1 MLLPFLVL
9 NFALQFQNAL
19 AVTLNLR
26 SSSSQGGP
34 AMLAG
39 QVSNSTTSTA
49 FGISPVSIAHDGSVF
64 TSTSTSVSSNH
75 HDCDRTYY
83 VVLQAGQ
90 ISFRAALDTGMK
102 RASFKSFSHNCPQVL
117 PISGSF
123 QPNALPVHVPL
134 CQDTPLPMPAQHLCP
149 STIMT
154 PVSTLATLMGL
165 V

>member
-1 MLLPFLVL
+1 L
-9 NFALQFQNAL
+9 NIRG
-19 AVTLNLR
+19 T
-26 SSSSQGGP
+26 SSQGGP

-39 QVSNSTTSTA
+39 QASNSTTSTA
-49 FGISPVSIAHDGSVF
+49 FGISPVSIAHDGLVF
-64 TSTSTSVSSNH
+64 TFTSSSVSSNH

-102 RASFKSFSHNCPQVL
+102 RASFKSFIHNRSQVL
-117 PISGSF
+117 PISGLF
-123 QPNALPVHVPL
+123 QLNAPPVHVPL
-134 CQDTPLPMPAQHLCP
+134 CQDTPLPMLAQHLCP